1 MVMQTGDFGLLI
13 SDNKV
18 SCPYITQEQLLCPDS
33 SKPNVVEASQETVV
47 SEGTESETTYTA
59 YIKITLDNAANP
71 TTATVE
77 YQLKF
82 YCPAY
87 AAAGMSDTFTAKYEG
102 TLNKVAS

>member
-1 MVMQTGDFGLLI
+1 MQTGDFGLLI

-33 SKPNVVEASQETVV
+33 SKPNVVEASQETVL
-47 SEGTESETTYTA
+47 EDRTTYTV

-77 YQLKF
+77 YNFKL
-82 YCPAY
+82 YSPGYAANPAY
-87 AAAGMSDTFTAKYEG
+87 SDTVVAKYEG
-102 TLNKVAS
+102 TLNKVVS